1 MAKQNI
7 KYQRLEVFYPDG
19 TLAGSKKDHEII
31 LDSEMDKVVGIAMY
45 PISDGGVS
53 AIRLGLTDNSGE
65 IQEPTHQDD
74 WIDKGFGDY
83 YNRKKPMD
91 IEAKGRKVKLTVE
104 IPEDLLDDLKFDL
117 VFILKNSNY

>member
-7 KYQRLEVFYPDG
+7 KYQRLEISYPNG
-19 TLAGSKKDHEII
+19 TTAGNKKDHELI

-45 PISDGGVS
+45 PISDGGVL

-91 IEAKGRKVKLTVE
+91 IEAKGRKIKVALE
-104 IPEDLLDDLKFDL
+104 IPTNLTSDLKFDL
-117 VFILKNSNY
+117 VFILKNN

>member
-7 KYQRLEVFYPDG
+7 KYQRLEISYPNG
-19 TLAGSKKDHEII
+19 TTAGNKKDHELI

-53 AIRLGLTDNSGE
+53 AIRIGLTDNSGE

-91 IEAKGRKVKLTVE
+91 IEAKGRKIKVAVE
-104 IPEDLLDDLKFDL
+104 IPTNLTSDLKFDL
-117 VFILKNSNY
+117 VFILKNN

>member
-7 KYQRLEVFYPDG
+7 KYQRLEVSYPNG
-19 TLAGSKKDHEII
+19 TTAGYKKDHKIT
-31 LDSEMDKVVGIAMY
+31 LDSQMDKVVGIAMY
-45 PISDGGVS
+45 PIADGGVDP
-53 AIRLGLTDNSGE
+53 IRLGLSNHNTD

-91 IEAKGRKVKLTVE
+91 IEAGGREITVTVDIPTDLTA
-104 IPEDLLDDLKFDL
+104 DLKFDL

>member
-7 KYQRLEVFYPDG
+7 KYQRLEISYPNG
-19 TLAGSKKDHEII
+19 TTAGNKKDHELI

-53 AIRLGLTDNSGE
+53 AIRIGLTDNSGE

-91 IEAKGRKVKLTVE
+91 IEAKGRKVKVAVE
-104 IPEDLLDDLKFDL
+104 IPANLTADLKFDL
-117 VFILKNSNY
+117 VFILKNN

>member
-7 KYQRLEVFYPDG
+7 KYQRLEISYPNG
-19 TLAGSKKDHEII
+19 TTAGNKKDYELI

-91 IEAKGRKVKLTVE
+91 IEAKGRKIKVAVE
-104 IPEDLLDDLKFDL
+104 IPTNLISDLKFDL
-117 VFILKNSNY
+117 VFILKNN

>member
-7 KYQRLEVFYPDG
+7 KYQRLEISYPNG
-19 TLAGSKKDHEII
+19 TTAGNKKDHELI

-53 AIRLGLTDNSGE
+53 AIRIGLTDNSGE

-91 IEAKGRKVKLTVE
+91 IEAKGRKLKVAVE
-104 IPEDLLDDLKFDL
+104 IPADLTADLKFDL
-117 VFILKNSNY
+117 VFILKNN

>member
-7 KYQRLEVFYPDG
+7 KYQRLEISYSNG
-19 TLAGSKKDHEII
+19 TTAGNKKDHELI

-91 IEAKGRKVKLTVE
+91 IEAKGRKIKVAVE
-104 IPEDLLDDLKFDL
+104 IPTNLISDLKFDL
-117 VFILKNSNY
+117 VFILKNN